1 MQILATNAR
10 QPVKIPGFRHPSQI
24 LTYSG
29 VDKDFVY
36 DSAKDAFVCSNEAFS
51 VFWEAL
57 EDRYD
62 DAEAHKR
69 ELGTP
74 WPYEFTCLFNESP
87 IAKAFYLE
95 KGEVKRVDKKL
106 NVYRGTAEKVGVY
119 SLRDY
124 TNIRLSG
131 LTNQA
136 LQYSVCDYNI
146 ANIIMDGEYQAAC
159 GNLSNWDAKKGK
171 PKTFEELD
179 AYFANGLPI
188 IARIGFFFDYAWKP
202 GILALDFD
210 NPMPEAEALEKLFRA
225 APALRYVPH
234 AVYDSTSTYIYH
246 KGKMLRGGGKYR
258 VVFLVTNA
266 THIGRAIEAIFK
278 RAVIN
283 GDHFYKWSKDAQIKP
298 DGLIDK
304 ATGRKNQID
313 DTSAVCL
320 KPLEQKR
327 LEPRYYN
334 ESAEP
339 VNLRYA
345 VPSLT
350 EDEEAAYAAADE
362 AARERL
368 WENAPAGAVKPEPRK
383 ARAKTTKET
392 ENKTPRT
399 FGTNKVVKGKINAN
413 TVINTNIGPYS
424 WRKIMEQKE
433 RFHGMNCENPEIPGE
448 DARIYTLDRPG
459 IWAFAHRGTYYP
471 APALAR
477 EIARAKKAE
486 RAKQNAREVEAFKKM
501 HKIKMLKAK
510 LGKK

>member
-1 MQILATNAR
+1 MQLLTPQA
-10 QPVKIPGFRHPSQI
+10 QKPVNIPGFRHPSQI

-36 DSAKDAFVCSNEAFS
+36 DSEKKAFVCSNEAFS

-87 IAKAFYLE
+87 ISKAFYLE

-136 LQYSVCDYNI
+136 LQYSVCDYDI

-159 GNLSNWDAKKGK
+159 GDLSNWNPKKGK
-171 PKTFEELD
+171 PKTFEEQE

-188 IARIGFFFDYAWKP
+188 IARTGLFFDYAWRP

-210 NPMPEAEALEKLFRA
+210 NPMPEAEALEKLYKA
-225 APALRYVPH
+225 APALRYAPH

-246 KGKMLRGGGKYR
+246 KDKMLRGGGKYR

-266 THIGRAIEAIFK
+266 THIGRAIESIFK
-278 RAVIN
+278 RAIIN
-283 GDHFYKWSKDAQIKP
+283 GDNFYKWSKDAQIKP

-313 DTSAVCL
+313 YTSAVCIP
-320 KPLEQKR
+320 PLEQKR

-345 VPSLT
+345 APSLSK
-350 EDEEAAYAAADE
+350 DEEEAYAAADE
-362 AARERL
+362 EARARL
-368 WENAPAGAVKPEPRK
+368 WECAPAGAVKPEPRK
-383 ARAKTTKET
+383 TKPQTPKTT
-392 ENKTPRT
+392 ENKAPRS
-399 FGTNKVVKGKINAN
+399 FRTNIVERGKIDAG
-413 TVINTNIGPYS
+413 TIINTEIGPYS
-424 WRKIMEQKE
+424 WRKIMENKE
-433 RFHGMNCENPEIPGE
+433 KFHGMNCENPVRPGN
-448 DARIYTLDRPG
+448 DARIYTLDKPG
-459 IWAFAHRGTYYP
+459 VWSFVDNGTYYP

-477 EIARAKKAE
+477 DIARAKKAE
-486 RAKQNAREVEAFKKM
+486 KAKQNARDVEAFKKM